1 MRRIKQMFKPNL
13 TLGLA
18 FAVVVSVAG
27 AVGWAVNAYRHDE
40 AGWDLAAAAFAAPGL
55 GLSAPQ
61 RLLGGSRPWLNTPPL
76 RAEDLRGKVVLVNF
90 WTYSCINSSRA
101 LPYVRAW
108 AEKYKEEGLVVVG
121 VHTPEFGFE
130 KDIAN
135 VRDATAEA
143 GVGYPVVLDNDFAIW
158 RAFDNEAWPA
168 FYFIGPD
175 GRVRRQVLGEGGYD
189 KSEQLLQELLSE
201 AKGAPVTGT
210 ISAVL
215 GEGAQAAADE
225 RHLGSPETY
234 IGYARA
240 DGFASRGGLR
250 KDALSHYAIP
260 TSLPLNEWALAGD
273 WTVGNE
279 FAISTSGASRIAYR
293 FHARDLHL
301 IMGPPARD
309 SVRFRV
315 TIDGRAPGADHGAD
329 ADADG
334 WGRVDKPRMYQL
346 IRQTGPIRDQTFEI
360 EFVDAGVRAY
370 DFTFG

>member
-1 MRRIKQMFKPNL
+1 MFKPNL

-18 FAVVVSVAG
+18 LVAVVAVAG
-27 AVGWAVNAYRHDE
+27 GAGWAVNTYRHGG
-40 AGWDLAAAAFAAPGL
+40 AGGWNLAAALAAPGL
-55 GLSAPQ
+55 SLPASQ
-61 RLLGGSRPWLNTPPL
+61 RLLGGSHRWLNSQPL
-76 RAEDLRGKVVLVNF
+76 RAEDLRGKVILVNF

-108 AEKYKEEGLVVVG
+108 AEKYKDQGLVVVG
-121 VHTPEFGFE
+121 VHTPEFAFE
-130 KDIAN
+130 RDIAN
-135 VRDATAEA
+135 VRNATAEA

-168 FYFIGPD
+168 FYFIGAD

-189 KSEQLLQELLSE
+189 KSERLLQELLSE
-201 AKGAPVTGT
+201 AKGAPVTGK
-210 ISAVL
+210 ISVVL

-240 DGFASRGGLR
+240 DGFASAGGLR
-250 KDALSHYAIP
+250 RDAISHYAIP

-279 FAISTSGASRIAYR
+279 FATSTSGASRIAYR

-301 IMGPPARD
+301 IMGPPAQG

-315 TIDGRAPGADHGAD
+315 TVDGRAPGSDHGVDVDTEGRGRID
-329 ADADG
+329 A
-334 WGRVDKPRMYQL
+334 PRMYQL
-346 IRQTGPIRDQTFEI
+346 IRQSGAIRDRTFEI
-360 EFVDAGVRAY
+360 EFLGAGARAY